1 MDSIRLLATARRRR
15 GWSRQQL
22 ALRIPVDV
30 AHLARWE
37 AGTRPV
43 PLAAVARL
51 AVLLDAPELLA
62 GACAACP
69 VGQACGRAAP
79 EEVA

>member
-15 GWSRQQL
+15 GWSRQRL
-22 ALRIPVDV
+22 ALAVPVDV

-37 AGTRPV
+37 AGTRSI
-43 PLAAVARL
+43 PLSAVVRL
-51 AVLLDAPELLA
+51 ADLLDAPELLTA
-62 GACAACP
+62 ACAACP
-69 VGQACGRAAP
+69 VGQACGRTDS

>member
-1 MDSIRLLATARRRR
+1 MNPLVRAARSRR

-43 PLAAVARL
+43 PLAVVARL
-51 AVLLDAPELLA
+51 SGLLGAPELLA
-62 GACAACP
+62 AACAACP
-69 VGQACGRAAP
+69 VGQCTARAP